1 MRLIALY
8 SLQTYSL
15 DGSNV
20 ILALHELRDDRT
32 VVERGREPG
41 HKVPPLFLIGV
52 SRGVRERRFGHRCR
66 VGDERGIVLCRGA
79 EKLGDW
85 RQWEVA
91 QGWGRRRAA
100 AKAHDGLRTAAVVDF
115 AAAFRLGPESRG
127 RAGDCSKS

>member
-1 MRLIALY
+1 MN
-8 SLQTYSL
+8 
-15 DGSNV
+15 GSNV
-20 ILALHELRDDRT
+20 ILALYELRDDRT

-41 HKVPPLFLIGV
+41 HKIPPLFLIVV
-52 SRGVRERRFGHRCR
+52 SHGRRFGHRCR
-66 VGDERGIVLCRGA
+66 VCDERPVVLCGGA

-91 QGWGRRRAA
+91 QGWGGRWAA
-100 AKAHDGLRTAAVVDF
+100 AQAHDGLRTAAVVDF